1 MLFSCFRQ
9 RRKIGS
15 LLLPMKPHCVR
26 MNKGYIEGKAINVT
40 QGSLLDQEAIVRK
53 VDRHKR
59 RAMVG

>member
-1 MLFSCFRQ
+1 
-9 RRKIGS
+9 
-15 LLLPMKPHCVR
+15 

>member
-1 MLFSCFRQ
+1 
-9 RRKIGS
+9 
-15 LLLPMKPHCVR
+15 MKPHCVR